1 MYKNT
6 AQIEKMSAIE
16 NIADPKIIGDGLNH
30 GGCEIKVHPKTP
42 AAREK
47 QADGKISAYKGPITE
62 LKICI

>member
-16 NIADPKIIGDGLNH
+16 NVADPKIIGDGKIMADVK
-30 GGCEIKVHPKTP
+30 IKVHPKTP

-47 QADGKISAYKGPITE
+47 QVDGKISAYKGTITE